1 MTVRRIDA
9 VYEKIKELYHDKGVS
24 ASELAEV
31 MTLERANVSKDLNRL
46 HEEGKLIKLK
56 GKPVL
61 FALKGEEEEE
71 EISTLDS
78 FLKLNPSLYTAGE
91 QAKASILYPPKKMNM
106 FILGDTGVG
115 KSMFAE
121 LIHKYAQEMKVM
133 DVNAP
138 FISFNCAD
146 YANNPN
152 LLLGQIFGV
161 KKGAYTGADID
172 KAGLVEKADEGI
184 LFLDE
189 VHRLPPE
196 GQEIF
201 FTFIDTGRYR
211 RLGETEFSRSSR
223 VLIICATTENPES
236 TLLNTF
242 MRRIP
247 MVINIPS
254 LKDRSLEERFGLIC
268 QFFKEESFKLG

>member
-1 MTVRRIDA
+1 MRVRRIDA
-9 VYEKIKELYHDKGVS
+9 VYEKIKELYYEKGVS
-24 ASELAEV
+24 AAELAEV
-31 MTLERANVSKDLNRL
+31 MSLERANVSKDLNRL
-46 HEEGKLIKLK
+46 HEEGNLIKLK
-56 GKPVL
+56 GKPVI
-61 FALKGEEEEE
+61 FALKSEEEE
-71 EISTLDS
+71 EITTLDS

-91 QAKASILYPPKKMNM
+91 QAKAAILYPPKKMNM

-121 LIHKYAQEMKVM
+121 LIHKYAQEMKAM
-133 DVNAP
+133 DESAP

-161 KKGAYTGADID
+161 KKGAYTGADSD

-201 FTFIDTGRYR
+201 FTFIDTGKYR
-211 RLGETEFSRSSR
+211 RLGETEFSRSSK
-223 VLIICATTENPES
+223 VLII
-236 TLLNTF
+236 
-242 MRRIP
+242 
-247 MVINIPS
+247 
-254 LKDRSLEERFGLIC
+254 
-268 QFFKEESFKLG
+268 